1 MWCSTHLSYSE
12 FFTPLQSQKLFRNFF
27 RALEFRGWTASST
40 ECQVPRV
47 DLWVGP
53 MSDYT
58 RNCWFQKRTLTFVCF
73 WNRRFWRLVDPEM
86 RGYNLLFSLEN
97 FTLPLSQKLFK
108 NFFRALQFRGWTA
121 SSTECQVRRVDLW
134 VGPMSDYTRNVIAP
148 ETYINFCVFLE
159 QAFLETG
166 RPRNERVYPSVFTR
180 EFYSSSISKTF
191 QKFFRVAPV

>member
-40 ECQVPRV
+40 ECQVP
-47 DLWVGP
+47 
-53 MSDYT
+53 
-58 RNCWFQKRTLTFVCF
+58 
-73 WNRRFWRLVDPEM
+73 
-86 RGYNLLFSLEN
+86 
-97 FTLPLSQKLFK
+97 
-108 NFFRALQFRGWTA
+108 
-121 SSTECQVRRVDLW
+121 RVDLW

>member
-58 RNCWFQKRTLTFVCF
+58 RN
-73 WNRRFWRLVDPEM
+73 
-86 RGYNLLFSLEN
+86 
-97 FTLPLSQKLFK
+97 
-108 NFFRALQFRGWTA
+108 
-121 SSTECQVRRVDLW
+121 
-134 VGPMSDYTRNVIAP
+134 VIAP

-159 QAFLETG
+159 QAFLDMAV
-166 RPRNERVYPSVFTR
+166 PRKDVVFYTP
-180 EFYSSSISKTF
+180 FI
-191 QKFFRVAPV
+191 